1 MSTTDRFAALNGTT
15 LTIDQ
20 RDQTIIS
27 LPSIANRQCQTDQ
40 RAAQSH
46 KEIQTDKINE
56 EPRSVRNLSPFETY
70 DLLFIRDLVNNLN
83 YDNEVLHDNADDL
96 KAAFMFLQN
105 EHKRLQFQYQKEK
118 RNEKLL
124 GLYRERVDHLTAE
137 RDSAVQT
144 GMKLRA
150 KVEYMNDIM
159 QMAVEESALQQ
170 REDEQLIEQL
180 SLENEELRKLL

>member
-1 MSTTDRFAALNGTT
+1 L
-15 LTIDQ
+15 
-20 RDQTIIS
+20 
-27 LPSIANRQCQTDQ
+27 
-40 RAAQSH
+40 SH

-56 EPRSVRNLSPFETY
+56 EPKSVRNLSPFETY

-83 YDNEVLHDNADDL
+83 FDNEVLHDNADDL

-124 GLYRERVDHLTAE
+124 SLYRERVDHLTSE
-137 RDSAVQT
+137 RDTAVQT

-150 KVEYMNDIM
+150 KVEYMNDVM

-170 REDEQLIEQL
+170 REDEQLIDQL